1 MRNVLFFIFLFFLA
15 VPAFAQVEGTPPTI
29 KRSTDKVKIEGKYY
43 YIHIVQ
49 KGETLYS
56 ISRAYN
62 VSQVEIATEN
72 PDIYMGIQVGQAL
85 KIPIKD
91 QQIQEANED
100 ESYIYH
106 VVKRRETLFG
116 LSRKYQISVEDIIAA
131 NPEVEQ
137 GLKANQVVLIPK
149 KRVESLGDASPAES
163 ERFIYH
169 EVKPR
174 EGFFAITR
182 RYNVTEEV
190 IRRFNKDLVQ
200 DGIKLGTILRI
211 PRNPNDTVY
220 IPEPIPFDRLGLIPE
235 VVEEKYIPSVVCDTF
250 VYNRWRDKFNIAL
263 ILPFTHSVGE
273 APSVDDFG
281 DITQGGS
288 NQPQGDAR
296 ITHHT
301 ANFLDFY
308 QGALIAIDSLKQEGM
323 SINLNVYN
331 TAKDSRTA
339 KALTMEQGVRD
350 AHLIIGPAYQEC
362 IEPIAEFALDN
373 RIPMVSPLS
382 QNKLLLERNPYL
394 FQANPSLISQ
404 LEEFAKQIE
413 ICTSHNI
420 VILYEDDSTAINL
433 VNSFKPFLDQRIA
446 SCRAASALHYKEV
459 RYRPG
464 SAAHQVQEII
474 SHSLSLEKENLLI
487 VPSNSEAFVSD
498 LLGNLHTLS
507 TIHKYPIA
515 VYGLPRWQRFRN
527 VQIEYYYQLQITLFT
542 PYFTNYKTPQVK
554 SFLTKYRDA
563 FRAEPTQY
571 SFQGYDVVYYFLSAM
586 KSYGI
591 DFQYCLPN
599 HNVNLLQSKY
609 QFKKENSF
617 SGYEN
622 RAIHQIQYTKDF
634 DILELETQTPPTP
647 VVPVQYI
654 NEPGTGRKEGVIIR

>member
-1 MRNVLFFIFLFFLA
+1 MRNVLIFILFIFLA
-15 VPAFAQVEGTPPTI
+15 IPAFAQVDGTQPTI
-29 KRSTDKVKIEGKYY
+29 KRSTDKVKIDGKYY

-56 ISRAYN
+56 ISRSYN
-62 VSQVEIATEN
+62 VSQSEIATEN
-72 PDIYMGIQVGQAL
+72 PDIYLGIKVDQAL

-91 QQIQEANED
+91 QQILEADED
-100 ESYIYH
+100 ENYVYH
-106 VVKRRETLFG
+106 VVRRRETLFA
-116 LSRKYQISVEDIIAA
+116 LSRKYQIPIEDIIAA

-137 GLKANQVVLIPK
+137 GLKVNQVVLIPK
-149 KRVESLGDASPAES
+149 KKVESLGQASPEQS

-190 IRRFNKDLVQ
+190 IRRFNEDLVK

-220 IPEPIPFDRLGLIPE
+220 IPEPIPFERLGLTPE
-235 VVEEKYIPSVVCDTF
+235 VIEEKHLPRVPCDTF

-263 ILPFTHSVGE
+263 ILPFTHGVE
-273 APSVDDFG
+273 ETPSVDDFG
-281 DITQGGS
+281 NITQGT
-288 NQPQGDAR
+288 NQPQGDAK
-296 ITHHT
+296 ISQLT

-308 QGALIAIDSLKQEGM
+308 QGALIAIDSLKREGM

-331 TAKDSRTA
+331 TSKDARTA
-339 KALTMEQGVRD
+339 KALTKEQGVRD
-350 AHLIIGPAYQEC
+350 AQLIIGPVYPEC
-362 IEPIAEFALDN
+362 IKPIAEFALEN

-382 QNKLLLERNPYL
+382 QNNQMLERNPQL
-394 FQANPSLISQ
+394 FQVNPSFITQ

-420 VILYEDDSTAINL
+420 IILYEDDSTAINL

-446 SCRAASALHYKEV
+446 SCRVASALHYKEV
-459 RYRPG
+459 RYKPG
-464 SAAHQVQEII
+464 SPAPQVQEII
-474 SHSLSLEKENLLI
+474 SHSLSLDKENLII

-515 VYGLPRWQRFRN
+515 VHGLPRWQRFRN
-527 VQIEYYYQLQITLFT
+527 VQVEYFYQLQLTLFT
-542 PYFTNYKTPQVK
+542 PYFVNYKNPEVK
-554 SFLTKYRDA
+554 SFLVKYRDA
-563 FRAEPTQY
+563 FRSEPTQY

-586 KSYGI
+586 KSYGV
-591 DFQYCLPN
+591 DFQHCLPY

-609 QFKKENSF
+609 QFQKMNSLN
-617 SGYEN
+617 GYEN
-622 RAIHQIQYTKDF
+622 RAIHLIQYTKDF
-634 DILELETQTPPTP
+634 DILQLESQTPPTP
-647 VVPVQYI
+647 ALPLQYI
-654 NEPGTGRKEGVIIR
+654 NEPGSGRKEGVIIR